1 MKRKMKQI
9 VIMLVLICMGLGMK
23 PQTTSAAPKK
33 YVRSFSVGKVSI
45 KAGKSKK
52 ISYKIKVKGN
62 ASKKVSLKTNN
73 KKIQVRTSENKIV
86 ILGREAGKSKITVTT
101 KGKDKK
107 GNVVYA
113 PLICK

>member
-33 YVRSFSVGKVSI
+33 YVRSFSVGKKKISI
-45 KAGKSKK
+45 KAGQSKK

-62 ASKKVSLKTNN
+62 ASKK
-73 KKIQVRTSENKIV
+73 
-86 ILGREAGKSKITVTT
+86 T
-101 KGKDKK
+101 K
-107 GNVVYA
+107 A
-113 PLICK
+113 FLI